1 MLGPGDTALDF
12 ELPCAIKGRTSTIRL
27 LRDLRTDLIAGFFY
41 PRDFSFIC
49 PTEVTGFNHALKAF
63 EDFVRDR
70 SCPAQNAT

>member
-1 MLGPGDTALDF
+1 MLGPGDTAPDF
-12 ELPCAIKGRTSTIRL
+12 ELPCAIKGRASTNR
-27 LRDLRTDLIAGFFY
+27 LRDLRTDLIAGFFC

-49 PTEVTGFNHALKAF
+49 PTKVTSFNHALKSC